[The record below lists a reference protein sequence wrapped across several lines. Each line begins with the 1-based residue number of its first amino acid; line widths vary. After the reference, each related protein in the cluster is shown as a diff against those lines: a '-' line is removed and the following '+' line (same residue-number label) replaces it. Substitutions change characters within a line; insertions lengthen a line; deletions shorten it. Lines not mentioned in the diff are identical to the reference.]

1 MNART
6 PSPARTAPRGVAR
19 RRYVLVA
26 LVAPVALLLIVAA
39 TQLLLIPDLGA
50 TVPTHWGPNG
60 VVDGWGPAWTA
71 PALTAGIGVG
81 TVVLVGGLGLSG
93 LGQASG
99 TGAGQKLR
107 FLAAITVWSAVFLAG
122 CLGTTGVGMD
132 ADGQELGPRL
142 LIGMLGGAALGGLAA
157 WWAYRVTWDVAGDR
171 PAVEP
176 IPAILSDGAPAT
188 WERTVAMSRGMWAI
202 LAGVVLIT
210 VGIVFLGSTTTEPRP
225 LEDPRFWWTAA
236 GLAALLL
243 AIGLTTS
250 SARVRVDA
258 SGLTVRGTIGL
269 PRMSVAAEQVEKA
282 EVLPVSAVGQFG
294 GWGWRYFPGSG
305 WGVIMKSGEALVV
318 TKKNG
323 GSLTVT
329 VDDAARAASLLGA
342 YAERAGAA
350 GAPGGPG
357 TPAAH

>member
-6 PSPARTAPRGVAR
+6 LTPARTAPRPIAR
-19 RRYVLVA
+19 RRYVVVA
-26 LVAPVALLLIVAA
+26 LVAPLLLLLLVAGV
-39 TQLLLIPDLGA
+39 QLLLIPDLGA
-50 TVPTHWGPNG
+50 TVPTHWGSKG
-60 VVDGWGPAWTA
+60 VDGWGPAWTF
-71 PALTAGIGVG
+71 PVMTAA
-81 TVVLVGGLGLSG
+81 VGGGCVLLLGLLGLSG
-93 LGQASG
+93 VGTPTG
-99 TGAGQKLR
+99 TGPGQRLR
-107 FLAAITVWSAVFLAG
+107 FLAATTVWMAVFFA
-122 CLGTTGVGMD
+122 CLFGLLPGD
-132 ADGQELGPRL
+132 ENLEPHL
-142 LIGMLGGAALGGLAA
+142 LIGLLGGAALGGLAA
-157 WWAYRVTWDVAGDR
+157 WWAYRVTWDVAADQ
-171 PAVEP
+171 PPVEP
-176 IPAILSDGAPAT
+176 APAALSHGEPTT
-188 WERTVAMSRGMWAI
+188 WERTVTMSRSLWAI

-258 SGLTVRGTIGL
+258 FGLTVRGTIGL
-269 PRMSVAAEQVEKA
+269 PRMSVAAAQVEKA